1 MTKAELVKRIASSA
15 AIPDV
20 TAAKALTAALEGI
33 TGALK
38 RGQKVAL
45 VGSGTFSVAKRQARN
60 GRNPRTGQSINIPA
74 ARVPR
79 FSPGKDLKN
88 AIR

>member
-1 MTKAELVKRIASSA
+1 MTKADLIQRMATSAS
-15 AIPDV
+15 IPNS
-20 TAAKALTAALEGI
+20 TAAKALRAALDGI
-33 TGALK
+33 TSALK

-45 VGSGTFSVAKRQARN
+45 VGFGTFSVAKRQARI
-60 GRNPRTGQSINIPA
+60 GRNPRTGQPINIPA

-79 FSPGKDLKN
+79 FSPGKELKK

>member
-1 MTKAELVKRIASSA
+1 MTKADLLKKMANSA
-15 AIPDV
+15 AIPNA
-20 TAAKALTAALEGI
+20 TAAKALSAALDAI
-33 TGALK
+33 TSSLR

-45 VGSGTFSVAKRQARN
+45 VGFGTFSVAKRQARL
-60 GRNPRTGQSINIPA
+60 GRNPRTGQTIKIPA
-74 ARVPR
+74 VRVPR

>member
-15 AIPDV
+15 AIPDI
-20 TAAKALTAALEGI
+20 TAAKALTAALDGI

-45 VGSGTFSVAKRQARN
+45 VGFGTFSVAKRQARN
-60 GRNPRTGQSINIPA
+60 GRNPRTGQSIKIPA

-79 FSPGKDLKN
+79 FSPGKDLKS

>member
-1 MTKAELVKRIASSA
+1 MTKADLVKKMAASA
-15 AIPDV
+15 DIPNV
-20 TAAKALTAALEGI
+20 TAAKALSAALEGI

-45 VGSGTFSVAKRQARN
+45 VGFGTFSVAKRQARI
-60 GRNPRTGQSINIPA
+60 GRNPRTGQSIKIPA

-79 FSPGKDLKN
+79 FSPGKELKS
-88 AIR
+88 AIQ

>member
-1 MTKAELVKRIASSA
+1 MTKADLIKKMA
-15 AIPDV
+15 AAADIPNV
-20 TAAKALTAALEGI
+20 TAAKALSAALEGI

-45 VGSGTFSVAKRQARN
+45 VGFGTFSVAKRQARI
-60 GRNPRTGQSINIPA
+60 GRNPRTGQSIKIPA

-79 FSPGKDLKN
+79 FSPGKELKS
-88 AIR
+88 AIQ

>member
-1 MTKAELVKRIASSA
+1 MTKADLIKKMAVSA
-15 AIPDV
+15 DIPNV
-20 TAAKALTAALEGI
+20 TAAKALSAALESI

-45 VGSGTFSVAKRQARN
+45 VGFGTFSVAKRQARI
-60 GRNPRTGQSINIPA
+60 GRNPRTGQSIKIPA

-79 FSPGKDLKN
+79 FSPGKELKS
-88 AIR
+88 AIQ

>member
-1 MTKAELVKRIASSA
+1 MTKADLIKKMASSA
-15 AIPDV
+15 SIPHV

-45 VGSGTFSVAKRQARN
+45 VGFGTFSVAKRQARI
-60 GRNPRTGQSINIPA
+60 GRNPRTGQSIKIPA

-79 FSPGKDLKN
+79 FSPGKDFKS

>member
-15 AIPDV
+15 SIPDV
-20 TAAKALTAALEGI
+20 TAAKALTAALDGI

-45 VGSGTFSVAKRQARN
+45 IGFGTFSVAKRQARN
-60 GRNPRTGQSINIPA
+60 GRNPRTGQSIKIPA

-88 AIR
+88 SIR